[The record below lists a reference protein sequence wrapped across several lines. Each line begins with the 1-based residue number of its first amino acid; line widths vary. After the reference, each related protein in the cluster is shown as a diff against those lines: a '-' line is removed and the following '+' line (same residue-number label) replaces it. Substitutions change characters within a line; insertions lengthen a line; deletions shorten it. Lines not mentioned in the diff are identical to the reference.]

1 MTTNL
6 NLSSYQNLQQATF
19 VRIVFTEN
27 GSQVVVRF
35 SNHNTPVNIV
45 ESDGQTYSYPAVGTL
60 MNITQM
66 TNELKSSQGDVVI
79 TLSGIPSQYMNDIV
93 KNPIKA
99 APVEIRRAFFDQNG
113 TLLAITG
120 NPLLEFVGV
129 VNNFSIDEQWTKG
142 DQNSVTT
149 TIALSCAS
157 TLAVLNKQ
165 ESGRRT
171 NQADL
176 NYWFP
181 GDNAFNRVAQLADAV
196 FDFGGT
202 TPQANI
208 SPAAG
213 VVLTGI

>member
-1 MTTNL
+1 MTTAL

-19 VRIVFTEN
+19 VRLVFTEN
-27 GSQVVVRF
+27 GSQIVVRV
-35 SNHNTPVNIV
+35 SNHNTPVNIT
-45 ESDGQTYSYPAVGTL
+45 ENDGQTYSYPAVGTL

-66 TNELKSSQGDVVI
+66 TNELKSSQADVVI
-79 TLSGIPSQYMNDIV
+79 TLSGIPSQYMSDIV
-93 KNPIKA
+93 ANPIKA
-99 APVEIRRAFFDQNG
+99 APVEIRRAFFNQNG
-113 TLLAITG
+113 VILPISG

-142 DQNSVTT
+142 DQNTVTT

-157 TLAVLNKQ
+157 TLAILNKQ

-171 NQADL
+171 NQADQ

-181 GDNAFNRVAQLADAV
+181 GDNAFNRVAQLSDSI

-213 VVLTGI
+213 VVVSGI

>member
-1 MTTNL
+1 MTTAL
-6 NLSSYQNLQQATF
+6 NLSNYQSLQQATF
-19 VRIVFTEN
+19 VRIVFTESGN
-27 GSQVVVRF
+27 QVIVRF
-35 SNHNTPVNIV
+35 SNHNTPVTIR
-45 ESDGQTYSYPAVGTL
+45 ESDGNTYSYPAVGTL

-79 TLSGIPSQYMNDIV
+79 TLSGIPSQYMTDIV
-93 KNPIKA
+93 NNPIKA
-99 APVEIRRAFFDQNG
+99 APVEIRRAFFNSTGD
-113 TLLAITG
+113 LLNITG

-129 VNNFSIDEQWTKG
+129 VNNFSIDEQWS
-142 DQNSVTT
+142 NSSTQTVTT

-171 NQADL
+171 NQADE

-181 GDNAFNRVAQLADAV
+181 GDNALSRVAMLQDAV

-202 TPQANI
+202 TPTSII
-208 SPAAG
+208 SPVNG
-213 VVLTGI
+213 QIVSQ

>member
-6 NLSSYQNLQQATF
+6 NLSGYQNLQQATF
-19 VRIVFTEN
+19 VRLVFTESGN
-27 GSQVVVRF
+27 QVVVRF
-35 SNHNTPVNIV
+35 SNHNTPVTIK
-45 ESDGQTYSYPAVGTL
+45 ESDGNNYVYPAVGTL
-60 MNITQM
+60 MGITQM
-66 TNELKSSQGDVVI
+66 TNELKSSQADVVI
-79 TLSGIPSQYMNDIV
+79 TLSGIPSQYMSDIV

-99 APVEIRRAFFDQNG
+99 APVEIRRAFFDSVGN
-113 TLLAITG
+113 LLNITG

-129 VNNFSIDEQWTKG
+129 VNNFSIDEQWTT
-142 DQNSVTT
+142 QNSQSVTT

-171 NQADL
+171 NQTDE

-181 GDNAFNRVAQLADAV
+181 GDNAFSRVAMLQDAV

-202 TPQANI
+202 TPASII
-208 SPAAG
+208 SPVNG
-213 VVLTGI
+213 QIISQ